1 MKSRHIVFL
10 LASLSMA
17 ATATAKDPKPSKGQ
31 KIQDKAIADVPRCT
45 QKLGTLSI
53 VDGDDPYAWTQ
64 NNLGPPAKLLRILV
78 QRSGCFDLVDRG
90 AGLNAAQLERGIG
103 NSMGLQKKSNV
114 GQGQIKAADYVL
126 VAEIQGANSN
136 VSGGGAGSAI
146 AGALG
151 GRTLGALVGGL
162 SSKKMEANTVLSLSS
177 VRTTETVA
185 VADGYAANKDMKFLA
200 GGLLGGGGGGGALLG
215 GGYDNTDIGKVV
227 TLSFIKAYTKMVNE
241 LGLVRDGDA
250 GTVSAAPAK
259 TFTAQ
264 SPVALRKTPAAG
276 GAVIRTLPPGAIV
289 YPTGSKDG
297 LWWEVSDEN
306 DNIGW
311 VLNTKLA
318 PSF

>member
-1 MKSRHIVFL
+1 MKSAHL
-10 LASLSMA
+10 LILFGALSMGTSA
-17 ATATAKDPKPSKGQ
+17 LAKEPKASKGQ
-31 KIQDKAIADVPRCT
+31 QIQEKAVADVPQCT
-45 QKLGTLSI
+45 KKLGTLSI

-64 NNLGPPAKLLRILV
+64 NSLGPPAKLLRILV

-103 NSMGLQKKSNV
+103 DTIGLQKKSNV
-114 GQGQIKAADYVL
+114 GKGQIKAADYVL

-136 VSGGGAGSAI
+136 VSGGGAGGAI

-151 GRTLGALVGGL
+151 GPIGGL
-162 SSKKMEANTVLSLSS
+162 IGGLRSKKMEANTILSLSS

-185 VADGYAANKDMKFLA
+185 VADGYAANKDLKFA
-200 GGLLGGGGGGGALLG
+200 VGGLLSGGGGGGGALG

-241 LGLVRDGDA
+241 LGLVTEGDA
-250 GTVSAAPAK
+250 GTVSATPVK

-264 SPVALRKTPAAG
+264 APAAMRKTAAAG
-276 GAVIRTLPPGAIV
+276 SAVIRTLPVGAIV
-289 YPTGSKDG
+289 YPTGNKNG

-306 DNIGW
+306 DNVGW

-318 PSF
+318 PSY